1 MLIESISGVR
11 GITEK
16 DLNDKILI
24 SYAKGINEFCQDGK
38 ILIARDSRKSGEKIL
53 STILQI
59 ILLSGRK
66 IENCGIVPTPT
77 LQYAVQST
85 NAIAGIMI
93 TASHNP
99 SEWNGI
105 KFIDK
110 DGCFFNQKQITRILQ
125 LKNKFFNQ
133 NNFNYK
139 LLKNDYRDNN
149 SLIDNH
155 IKKIL
160 EISFIN
166 FSKIKKRKLKIAVD
180 AVNGAASK
188 ALPNLLKDIGCD
200 VVELNCETSGEFNR
214 GTEPIPQNLNLLSSV
229 VLNDKCDIG
238 FATDPD
244 GDRLAVVDN
253 NGNPIGEEYTLVL
266 ALKYFLESTNYK
278 NPIVTNLSTTLA
290 VDKIAIQN
298 KVEVIRSKVGEINV
312 VEMMKKHQSSFGGE
326 GNGGVI
332 FGDIHLG
339 RDSLVASI
347 LIIALLSNSFTSI
360 SDLMKT
366 LPKFYICKEKVSIGE
381 INENDLFKKLND
393 IFKNNKRN
401 NLDGLKILFN
411 DEWIH
416 IRKSNTEPIVRI
428 YAESKSFEKANK
440 LINNIK
446 DIISKLN

>member
-99 SEWNGI
+99 TEWNGI

-188 ALPNLLKDIGCD
+188 ALPNLLKDVGCD

-229 VLNDKCDIG
+229 VVNDKCDIG

>member
-188 ALPNLLKDIGCD
+188 ALPNLLKDVGCD

>member
-99 SEWNGI
+99 TEWNGI

-229 VLNDKCDIG
+229 VVNDKCDIG

>member
-59 ILLSGRK
+59 ILLNGRK

-99 SEWNGI
+99 TEWNGI

-139 LLKNDYRDNN
+139 LIKNDYCDNN

-188 ALPNLLKDIGCD
+188 ALPNLLKDVGCD

-229 VLNDKCDIG
+229 VVNDKCDIG

>member
-99 SEWNGI
+99 TEWNGI

-139 LLKNDYRDNN
+139 LIKNDYRENN

-188 ALPNLLKDIGCD
+188 ALPNLLKDVGCD

-214 GTEPIPQNLNLLSSV
+214 GTEPIPQNLNLLSSLV
-229 VLNDKCDIG
+229 VNDKCDIG

-381 INENDLFKKLND
+381 INEKL
-393 IFKNNKRN
+393 KE
-401 NLDGLKILFN
+401 GL
-411 DEWIH
+411 
-416 IRKSNTEPIVRI
+416 V
-428 YAESKSFEKANK
+428 A
-440 LINNIK
+440 
-446 DIISKLN
+446 

>member
-38 ILIARDSRKSGEKIL
+38 ILIARDSRISGEKIL

-99 SEWNGI
+99 TEWNGI

-214 GTEPIPQNLNLLSSV
+214 GTEPIPQNLNLLSNV
-229 VLNDKCDIG
+229 VVNDKCDIG

-381 INENDLFKKLND
+381 INENDLFEKLND